1 MNNQLDF
8 FEHLGETLRPEK
20 VNALPQFPKIKKF
33 DLFEPLESIASDST
47 KPYPEFL
54 TAICQEQHKKD
65 LRQEN
70 VRESHNAIQPHLSRL
85 HSIILSALNNL
96 GGEATKDEIAAFTCL
111 KSEQVHKRM
120 SELEKLNKVEPYGKR
135 KGDAGVNITI
145 WKTK

>member
-1 MNNQLDF
+1 MKQLNF
-8 FEHLGETLRPEK
+8 FEHLGEILRPETDF
-20 VNALPQFPKIKKF
+20 VNALPMPTQKDIANKF
-33 DLFEPLESIASDST
+33 NIPDGFAT
-47 KPYPEFL
+47 
-54 TAICQEQHKKD
+54 D

-70 VRESHNAIQPHLSRL
+70 SREAQKAIQPHLSRL

-120 SELEKLNKVEPYGKR
+120 SELEKQGKVIPNGKR

-145 WKTK
+145 WKIKV